1 MIKIYLNVN
10 NNNILKYNEN
20 NTEIKY
26 NRESSKKEIM
36 ESESSEEINIEI
48 YIDRWEF
55 IENGN
60 YIKENNYYNSEI
72 FSNLIKAKKI
82 LK

>member
-1 MIKIYLNVN
+1 MVMIKIYLNVN

-48 YIDRWEF
+48 YIDR
-55 IENGN
+55 
-60 YIKENNYYNSEI
+60 
-72 FSNLIKAKKI
+72 
-82 LK
+82 